1 METIMDANHTPA
13 PPSTRPKPNVLKWL
27 WLAVIGGLLYLQW
40 PALKE
45 MYYNLAG
52 VELPESTIQWH
63 DSLDSAMSVA
73 QAENRPILTV
83 FGAGWCPPCRQMKR
97 EVWPDP
103 KVSALVESSFVPL
116 YVDVDDKSQAEIVAG
131 YQIRGIPAVLVLDAQ
146 GQVEQRRNTMSRS
159 ETLKFL
165 QESSRDSGA
174 ATVDSAR

>member
-1 METIMDANHTPA
+1 MDADHSPEL
-13 PPSTRPKPNVLKWL
+13 PSARPKLNILKWL

-40 PALKE
+40 PVLKE

-63 DSLDSAMSVA
+63 DNLDSAMSVA

-97 EVWPDP
+97 EVWPDAT
-103 KVSALVESSFVPL
+103 VSALVESKFVPL
-116 YVDVDDKSQAEIVAG
+116 YVDIDDKTQAEIVAG

-165 QESSRDSGA
+165 KDASHDSGA
-174 ATVDSAR
+174 PALDSQ